1 MKAAILALALLHE
14 ESVSSSRLE
23 FADREIRATFT
34 FSLEDLAGLARLD
47 LNRNGSVEPEEWA
60 RVLPSIFAYVGER
73 FRVEAGG
80 ERCRSEGDLSL
91 LPQTLSLADGRAPV
105 RLTLRYYSSRPL
117 ESVKVCCELFRE
129 HAGNP
134 RHVAELPGRT
144 VVFDRDRMQTEASAA
159 RAGLRIPWGAAA
171 AAAALIL
178 ALGAG
183 LLRRASA
190 AAGP

>member
-1 MKAAILALALLHE
+1 VKAVILTLALLHE

-60 RVLPSIFAYVGER
+60 RVLPSIFAYIGER
-73 FRVEAGG
+73 FRIEAGG
-80 ERCRSEGDLSL
+80 EWCRSEGDLSL
-91 LPQTLSLADGRAPV
+91 LPKTLSLADGRAPV
-105 RLTLRYYSSRPL
+105 RLTLRYYSSRPFG
-117 ESVKVCCELFRE
+117 SVKVCCLLFRE

-144 VVFDRDRMQTEASAA
+144 VVFDRDRTQTGFSAA